1 MINSDL
7 LLTYLNKLYPNAHC
21 ELNYSN
27 DYELLI
33 AIMLSAQTTDK
44 AVNKATEVLFK
55 KYPTLN
61 DLNKASKN
69 DIQECISRLGMSDVK
84 SKNIKEIAR
93 ILVEKYNSKVP
104 LNEEVLLS
112 FPGVGNKTK
121 NCFLAEMYHLPFLAV
136 DTHVQR
142 ISKRLNIA
150 LENDDVNTIE
160 YKLLKII
167 PQDKIILANHQLISF
182 GRNICKAKNP
192 LCNECELKKF
202 CLYFKNKFH
211 Q

>member
-55 KYPTLN
+55 KYLTLN

-104 LNEEVLLS
+104 LNEEDLLS

-160 YKLLKII
+160 NKLLKII

>member
-1 MINSDL
+1 MINLNIFLS
-7 LLTYLNKLYPNAHC
+7 YLNKLYPNAHC

-44 AVNKATEVLFK
+44 AVNKVTEVLFK
-55 KYPTLN
+55 RFQTLN
-61 DLNKASKN
+61 ELNNATKEE
-69 DIQECISRLGMSDVK
+69 IQGCIYRLGMSDVK

-93 ILVEKYNSKVP
+93 ILIEKYNSKVP
-104 LNEEVLLS
+104 NDEEELLS
-112 FPGVGNKTK
+112 LPGVGNKTK

-150 LENDDVNTIE
+150 SENDSVKEIE
-160 YKLLKII
+160 NKLLKLI
-167 PQDKIILANHQLISF
+167 PQEKTILVNHQLISF
-182 GRNICKAKNP
+182 GRNICKAKKP
-192 LCNECELKKF
+192 LCDDCEMKKY
-202 CLYFKNKFH
+202 CLYFKNIAH

>member
-1 MINSDL
+1 MINLNIFLS
-7 LLTYLNKLYPNAHC
+7 YLNKLYPNAHC

-44 AVNKATEVLFK
+44 AVNKVTEVLFK
-55 KYPTLN
+55 RFQTLN
-61 DLNKASKN
+61 ELNNATKEE
-69 DIQECISRLGMSDVK
+69 IQGCIYRLGMSDVK

-93 ILVEKYNSKVP
+93 ILIEKYNSKVP
-104 LNEEVLLS
+104 NDEEELLS
-112 FPGVGNKTK
+112 LPGVGNKTK
-121 NCFLAEMYHLPFLAV
+121 NCFLAEMYRLPFLAV

-150 LENDDVNTIE
+150 SENDSVKEIE
-160 YKLLKII
+160 NKLLKLI
-167 PQDKIILANHQLISF
+167 PKEKTILVNHQLISF
-182 GRNICKAKNP
+182 GRNICKAKKP
-192 LCNECELKKF
+192 LCDDCEMKKY
-202 CLYFKNKFH
+202 CLYFKNIAH

>member
-1 MINSDL
+1 MINLNIFLS
-7 LLTYLNKLYPNAHC
+7 YLNKLYPNAHC

-44 AVNKATEVLFK
+44 AVNKVTEVLFK
-55 KYPTLN
+55 RFQTLN
-61 DLNKASKN
+61 ELNNATKEE
-69 DIQECISRLGMSDVK
+69 IQGCIYRLGMSDVK

-93 ILVEKYNSKVP
+93 ILIEKYNSKVP
-104 LNEEVLLS
+104 NDEEELLS
-112 FPGVGNKTK
+112 LPGVGNKTK

-150 LENDDVNTIE
+150 SENNSVKEIE
-160 YKLLKII
+160 SKLLKLI
-167 PQDKIILANHQLISF
+167 PQEKTILVNHQLISF
-182 GRNICKAKNP
+182 GRNICKAKKP
-192 LCNECELKKF
+192 LCDDCEMKKY
-202 CLYFKNKFH
+202 CLYFKNIAH

>member
-160 YKLLKII
+160 NKLLKII

>member
-84 SKNIKEIAR
+84 SRNIKEIAR

-150 LENDDVNTIE
+150 LENDDINTIE
-160 YKLLKII
+160 NKLLKII

-202 CLYFKNKFH
+202 CLYFKNKLH

>member
-84 SKNIKEIAR
+84 SRNIKEIAR

-150 LENDDVNTIE
+150 LENDDINTIE
-160 YKLLKII
+160 NKLLKII

-192 LCNECELKKF
+192 LCNECELKKL

>member
-1 MINSDL
+1 MINLNIFLS
-7 LLTYLNKLYPNAHC
+7 YLNKLYPNAHC

-44 AVNKATEVLFK
+44 AVNKVTEVLFK
-55 KYPTLN
+55 RFQTLN
-61 DLNKASKN
+61 ELNNATKEE
-69 DIQECISRLGMSDVK
+69 IQGCIYRLGMSDVK

-93 ILVEKYNSKVP
+93 ILIEKYNSKVP
-104 LNEEVLLS
+104 NDEEELLS
-112 FPGVGNKTK
+112 LPGVGNKTK

-150 LENDDVNTIE
+150 SENDSVKEIE
-160 YKLLKII
+160 SKLLKLI
-167 PQDKIILANHQLISF
+167 PQEKTILVNHQLISF
-182 GRNICKAKNP
+182 GRNICKAKKP
-192 LCNECELKKF
+192 LCDDCEMKKY
-202 CLYFKNKFH
+202 CLYFKNIAH

>member
-27 DYELLI
+27 DYELLV

-84 SKNIKEIAR
+84 SRNIKEIAR

-160 YKLLKII
+160 NKLLKII